1 MTFKR
6 HILPWLVV
14 GLVGA
19 ALTAI
24 ALGHAGSINAERK
37 FSPIPLITYGKLIA
51 CLICGCESAPT
62 ALRLLIID
70 GLGNIVVFIPLGWV
84 LYVALRHSDHRPHK
98 RILLVGLLGAGV
110 SLIYEIIQIWI
121 PGRVVA
127 TDDIITNTLD
137 TLLGAWLG
145 QRGLLLWREHR
156 PVRGNT

>member
-6 HILPWLVV
+6 RILPWFVV

-24 ALGHAGSINAERK
+24 ALGHTGDIDAKHK
-37 FSPIPLITYGKLIA
+37 FSLIPFITYGEPIV
-51 CLICGCESAPT
+51 CLVRGCESISR
-62 ALRLLIID
+62 ALVFLIFN
-70 GLGNIVVFIPLGWV
+70 GLGNIVVFMPLGGA
-84 LYVALRHSDHRPHK
+84 LYIALRHSDHHPHK

-110 SLIYEIIQIWI
+110 SLAYEIIQIWI

-127 TDDIITNTLD
+127 TDDIITNTLG